1 MKGLPSSCS
10 PAAQDQELYYWVLI
24 AGPPL
29 PPLSLTTHSKL
40 SPWSELDL
48 YPCSLE
54 DLHQLSFGLS
64 HHLLTTGLYPASF
77 SPLHVGETT
86 PMGSPMESPTTQ
98 LSTRKGDMH
107 DSISQHWG
115 GRGDSQCPK
124 CLPKQSSTAQSAPHL
139 EAGWKFQPGSPARKC
154 VKSSQRFRGSRKPWR
169 GGADSTGPQERWR
182 DPDVT
187 RSPQSLALPSAL
199 LPPLPPK
206 KIKAA
211 WSQ

>member
-10 PAAQDQELYYWVLI
+10 PAAQNQELYYWVLI

-54 DLHQLSFGLS
+54 DLHQLSLGLS

-115 GRGDSQCPK
+115 AKETPNVPNAFQSKAPQPSRHHIW
-124 CLPKQSSTAQSAPHL
+124 KQAGNSNQAPL
-139 EAGWKFQPGSPARKC
+139 LGNVSNPPRDFVEAGNPGE
-154 VKSSQRFRGSRKPWR
+154 
-169 GGADSTGPQERWR
+169 GG
-182 DPDVT
+182 
-187 RSPQSLALPSAL
+187 
-199 LPPLPPK
+199 
-206 KIKAA
+206 
-211 WSQ
+211 

>member
-54 DLHQLSFGLS
+54 DLHQLSLGLS

-98 LSTRKGDMH
+98 LSMRKGDMH

-115 GRGDSQCPK
+115 GPRRLPTSQMPSK
-124 CLPKQSSTAQSAPHL
+124 AKLH
-139 EAGWKFQPGSPARKC
+139 SP
-154 VKSSQRFRGSRKPWR
+154 VGTTSGSRLEIP
-169 GGADSTGPQERWR
+169 
-182 DPDVT
+182 T
-187 RSPQSLALPSAL
+187 RLPC
-199 LPPLPPK
+199 
-206 KIKAA
+206 
-211 WSQ
+211 